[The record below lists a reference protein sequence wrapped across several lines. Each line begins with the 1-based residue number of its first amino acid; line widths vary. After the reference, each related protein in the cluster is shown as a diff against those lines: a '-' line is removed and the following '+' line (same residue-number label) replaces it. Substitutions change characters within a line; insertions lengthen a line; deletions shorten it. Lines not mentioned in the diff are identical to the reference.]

1 MGKGG
6 RGDDEVLCAHIVYV
20 CADGDEGGRVAES
33 DCRGK
38 HWRLWRQ
45 DNDEECGDLME
56 ELDFHI
62 ACYVK
67 KYCEEQKEKVD
78 SGNVVVEMIE

>member
-1 MGKGG
+1 MKIT
-6 RGDDEVLCAHIVYV
+6 LC
-20 CADGDEGGRVAES
+20 E
-33 DCRGK
+33 
-38 HWRLWRQ
+38 

>member
-1 MGKGG
+1 MKI
-6 RGDDEVLCAHIVYV
+6 DELRDLLNIIIIEIQVKITLC
-20 CADGDEGGRVAES
+20 E
-33 DCRGK
+33 
-38 HWRLWRQ
+38 

-67 KYCEEQKEKVD
+67 KYCEEQNEKVD

>member
-1 MGKGG
+1 MKI
-6 RGDDEVLCAHIVYV
+6 DELRDLLNIIEIQVKITLC
-20 CADGDEGGRVAES
+20 E
-33 DCRGK
+33 
-38 HWRLWRQ
+38 

-67 KYCEEQKEKVD
+67 KHCEEQKEKVD
-78 SGNVVVEMIE
+78 SGNVVVDMIMIE